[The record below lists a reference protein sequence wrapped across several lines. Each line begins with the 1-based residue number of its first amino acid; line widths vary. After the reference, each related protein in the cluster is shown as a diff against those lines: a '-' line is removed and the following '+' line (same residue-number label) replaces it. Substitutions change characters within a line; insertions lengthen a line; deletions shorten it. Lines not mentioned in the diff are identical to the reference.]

1 MGNKHVYPSEGKKGT
16 QYGTQYIYNEG
27 ITKREYFSAMFA
39 QGLLSNSHV
48 IQTHQKGSIDWI
60 AEHSILQADA
70 LLKELE
76 KEEK

>member
-27 ITKREYFSAMFA
+27 ITKREYFASMAM
-39 QGLLSNSHV
+39 QGLVTRYQNMINFESSYRISKDAIML
-48 IQTHQKGSIDWI
+48 
-60 AEHSILQADA
+60 ADA

>member
-1 MGNKHVYPSEGKKGT
+1 MGNKHVYTSEGKKGT

-27 ITKREYFSAMFA
+27 ITKREYFASMAM
-39 QGLLSNSHV
+39 QGLVTRYQNMINFESSYRISKDAIML
-48 IQTHQKGSIDWI
+48 
-60 AEHSILQADA
+60 ADA